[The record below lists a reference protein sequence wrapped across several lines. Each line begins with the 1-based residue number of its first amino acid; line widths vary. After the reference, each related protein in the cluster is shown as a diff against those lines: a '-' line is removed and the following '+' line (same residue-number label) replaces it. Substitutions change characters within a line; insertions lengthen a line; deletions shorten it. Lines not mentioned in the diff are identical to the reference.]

1 MAEMKE
7 KLRLAG
13 SAPVI
18 QSLDEIAAF
27 REVDS
32 KQMAELIK
40 TAQIKIE

>member
-1 MAEMKE
+1 MKE

-13 SAPVI
+13 SAPVL

-27 REVDS
+27 RAANS
-32 KQMAELIK
+32 TQMAELIK

>member
-1 MAEMKE
+1 MKE

-13 SAPVI
+13 SAPVVQTI
-18 QSLDEIAAF
+18 DEIVAF
-27 REVDS
+27 READS